1 MSNPREIENLK
12 TVIERH
18 EKVIEKLEI
27 ERTNKIKELKELETL
42 KKELEEIEL
51 EKIDEAIAI
60 IPKEILLSYFFKIC
74 LSINKISKR
83 KKSLWKMC

>member
-1 MSNPREIENLK
+1 MSNPREIK

-42 KKELEEIEL
+42 KNRIRG
-51 EKIDEAIAI
+51 
-60 IPKEILLSYFFKIC
+60 
-74 LSINKISKR
+74 NR
-83 KKSLWKMC
+83 T